1 MLAIQELFSNKI
13 VLHTQ
18 NIDAIFLKKM
28 HKKSF
33 LASDFLI

>member
-1 MLAIQELFSNKI
+1 MPVIQELFSDKI
-13 VLHTQ
+13 ILHTQ
-18 NIDAIFLKKM
+18 HIDVIFLKKM